1 MSYSKEYLQFFINTF
16 NDFGWEKSEHSTDEI
31 IIFHAPHKGYS
42 YAAVTINTSE
52 FLKDG
57 SYKATP
63 WPDEVLSLEIPL
75 DDNFLK
81 TKGEN
86 K

>member
-57 SYKATP
+57 SYINGAREEDLFTSINNIVSP
-63 WPDEVLSLEIPL
+63 I
-75 DDNFLK
+75 K
-81 TKGEN
+81 TKRVL
-86 K
+86 